1 MQLLRQMFQKH
12 GTPRLGRIL
21 ALSVR
26 IEPIP
31 DVHGIKELKL
41 VLGELDPTLA
51 HFLQVE
57 LWM

>member
-1 MQLLRQMFQKH
+1 MQLIRQMLQKH
-12 GTPRLGRIL
+12 GTPRLSRIL
-21 ALSVR
+21 ALSFR

-41 VLGELDPTLA
+41 VLGELDSALA
-51 HFLQVE
+51 HFLQIE